1 MPDVVLLG
9 DINIDVNASMPAYP
23 ARGGEGVATSVGYNT
38 GGSVVTTS
46 LALANMGGD
55 VGVLGRIGVDA
66 LAAQALA
73 DLEAIGVDRSQIQ
86 IDQVVSTG
94 LIYIVV
100 NPDGERTMFSSRGA
114 NVFTTPKPEWEKYFS
129 NSRWYH
135 FSGYAL
141 MSQPQQDAAVH
152 ALELARQNHCR
163 VSLDPNPEPAMRYG
177 KRILELLPKI
187 DIFMPNEMELMVTS
201 GETNLDD
208 AVKRILDTGVKSVVV
223 KRGKKG
229 CMVAYDN
236 EHFQLPSFEI
246 SIKDST
252 GAGDS
257 FDAGM
262 LLGRMVGLS
271 WEASGV
277 LGSALGAIATSTYG
291 TGGAAIGPDSVI
303 EMLEANMF
311 KPEWQEWHW
320 AIEQVLAYLTA
331 I

>member
-9 DINIDVNASMPAYP
+9 DINIDINASMPAYP
-23 ARGGEGVATSVGYNT
+23 ARGGEGVTTSVDYNT

-66 LAAQALA
+66 LAAQALS

-129 NSRWYH
+129 HSRWYH

-152 ALELARQNHCR
+152 ALALARQNHCR
-163 VSLDPNPEPAMRYG
+163 VSLDPNPEPAMRYS
-177 KRILELLPKI
+177 KRILELLSKI
-187 DIFMPNEMELMVTS
+187 DIFMPNEMEIMVTS

-208 AVKRILDTGVKSVVV
+208 AIKRILDAGVKAVVV

-229 CMVAYDN
+229 CMVAYDK
-236 EHFQLPSFEI
+236 EVFQLPSFEI
-246 SIKDST
+246 NVKDST

-277 LGSALGAIATSTYG
+277 LGNALGAIATSTYG
-291 TGGAAIGPDSVI
+291 TGGAAISPDSVI

>member
-9 DINIDVNASMPAYP
+9 DINIDISASMPAYP
-23 ARGGEGVATSVGYNT
+23 ARGGEGVTTSVEYNT

-46 LALANMGGD
+46 LALANMGAD
-55 VGVLGRIGVDA
+55 VGVLGRIGTDA
-66 LAAQALA
+66 LATQALA

-114 NVFTTPKPEWEKYFS
+114 NVFTTPKSTWDAYFS
-129 NSRWYH
+129 NTRWYH

-141 MSQPQQDAAVH
+141 MSQPQQDAAIY

-163 VSLDPNPEPAMRYG
+163 VSLDPNPEPAMRYSN
-177 KRILELLPKI
+177 RVLELLSKI
-187 DIFMPNEMELMVTS
+187 DIFMPNEMELMVIS

-208 AVKRILDTGVKSVVV
+208 AIRRTLNMGVKAVVV
-223 KRGKKG
+223 KRGKRG
-229 CMVAYDN
+229 CVIAHN
-236 EHFQLPSFEI
+236 KKTVQLPPFEVNV
-246 SIKDST
+246 KDST

-257 FDAGM
+257 FDAGV
-262 LLGRMVGLS
+262 LFGRMVGLS

-277 LGSALGAIATSTYG
+277 LGNALGAIATSSHG
-291 TGGAAIGPDSVI
+291 TGGVAINPDSVI

-320 AIEQVLAYLTA
+320 AIEQILAYLMA
-331 I
+331 V